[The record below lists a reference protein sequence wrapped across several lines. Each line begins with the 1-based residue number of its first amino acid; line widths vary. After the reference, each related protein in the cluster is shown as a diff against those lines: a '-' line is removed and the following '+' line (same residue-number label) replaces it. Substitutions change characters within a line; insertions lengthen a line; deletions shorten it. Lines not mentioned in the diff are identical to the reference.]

1 VSEDVR
7 EVPRLTLKKYQGR
20 FGSLQAGK
28 CCSFNK
34 DAGAGNNHEACISH
48 KKPLLACVSLRN
60 HYRNSTAMKRLL
72 LLVPCVLASLLTV
85 SAQDKPQPAPKTVP
99 TAPDKVTKTDEEWRK
114 LLTPEQYR
122 VTRTAGTERPFGEAY
137 EEFNKQ
143 GEGTYYCVCC
153 GAELFTSNEKFHSG
167 CGWPSFYDSSKAKG
181 VLERRDDSHGM
192 VRIETVCKRCDAHL
206 GHVFEGEGYKTPTNR
221 RFCINA
227 AALKFVPAGGEKPAV
242 KDLDQ
247 AKKDAA
253 DARKKD
259 EGK

>member
-1 VSEDVR
+1 MKLFRVLALISA
-7 EVPRLTLKKYQGR
+7 T
-20 FGSLQAGK
+20 SLIVTAADTPK
-28 CCSFNK
+28 TA
-34 DAGAGNNHEACISH
+34 D
-48 KKPLLACVSLRN
+48 KKPAVE
-60 HYRNSTAMKRLL
+60 T
-72 LLVPCVLASLLTV
+72 
-85 SAQDKPQPAPKTVP
+85 KTE
-99 TAPDKVTKTDEEWRK
+99 KVVKTDEEWRK
-114 LLTPEQYR
+114 LLSPEQYR

-153 GAELFTSNEKFHSG
+153 NAELFTSNEKFHSG

-181 VLERRDDSHGM
+181 VLEKKDDSHGM

-227 AALKFVPAGGEKPAV
+227 ASLKFVAAGGAKPEL

-247 AKKDAA
+247 SKKDAA
-253 DARKKD
+253 EARKK
-259 EGK
+259 EEAASK